1 VEIGQTASLTL
12 TAVPSRTFTGTVVA
26 IDPKADSLGRLFAA
40 RIAINNPGSIV
51 RPGMFGQAVLRLRNV
66 PGAITVP
73 QDAIRKIGDK
83 SYVFVKSGDVAKR
96 VEVKVGLEDGTSV
109 QVTGVSP
116 NADIILRGK
125 DIVQEGSKIREDKPD
140 GENLEASK

>member
-1 VEIGQTASLTL
+1 
-12 TAVPSRTFTGTVVA
+12 
-26 IDPKADSLGRLFAA
+26 
-40 RIAINNPGSIV
+40 
-51 RPGMFGQAVLRLRNV
+51 
-66 PGAITVP
+66 
-73 QDAIRKIGDK
+73 
-83 SYVFVKSGDVAKR
+83 VFVKSGDVAKR